1 MGVLDYVKWSPKL
14 TKLIYN
20 ILYSRIAYRES
31 KANASDMKKL
41 SALRNVHK
49 GERCFIIGTGPSLR
63 VEDLETLKNEYTFAP
78 NRIFELFNNTDWR
91 PTYYICQD
99 STIIQNF
106 SEKIKMLST
115 EFSFLPVNYKTE
127 FKGDHYRFFVL
138 KEQLYYPNNAPFSKD
153 VSKCLGQGYTVTYGA
168 IQMAIYMGFSEIYLL
183 GIDHNYNIIRDAK
196 GRPVKKDV
204 DSNYA
209 KGMTNFMQNLP
220 RVEEST
226 IAYETAEK
234 ISKKMGIKIYNATRG
249 GKLEAFERIDFD
261 KIMKK

>member
-1 MGVLDYVKWSPKL
+1 MIIVESLKRFLLSKVFV
-14 TKLIYN
+14 YN
-20 ILYSRIAYRES
+20 LLYAYYAFRDR
-31 KANASDMKKL
+31 KANANEMKKL
-41 SALRNVHK
+41 SALRDVHK

-63 VEDLETLKNEYTFAP
+63 IEDLETLRNEYTFAP
-78 NRIFELFNNTDWR
+78 NRIFELFNKTDWR

-99 STIIQNF
+99 STIIHNF
-106 SEKIKMLST
+106 SEKIRMLST
-115 EFSFLPVNYKTE
+115 KNSFLPVNYKAE

-138 KEQLYYPNNAPFSKD
+138 KEQLYYPNSAPFSKD
-153 VSKCLGQGYTVTYGA
+153 VSKYLGQGYTVTYGA

-204 DSNYA
+204 GSNYV

-234 ISKKMGIKIYNATRG
+234 ISKKMGVKIYNATRG